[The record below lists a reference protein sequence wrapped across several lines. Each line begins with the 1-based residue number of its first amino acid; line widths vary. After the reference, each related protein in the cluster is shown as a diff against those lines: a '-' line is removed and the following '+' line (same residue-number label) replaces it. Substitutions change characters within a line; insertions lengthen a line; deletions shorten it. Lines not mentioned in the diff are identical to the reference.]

1 MSVLNEL
8 FSSRTRVEVLK
19 LFLFNPDH
27 SFYQRQISHL
37 TNQPIRGVQRELEKL
52 GRIGLLQKSIDGN
65 RVYYR
70 VNREHPIF
78 EDLKNIF
85 FKCEGL
91 AEVLKENLLDRKIE
105 FCFIYGSYARGEE
118 NLLSDIDLMIIG
130 DISSREIS
138 NILAGVKTQ
147 FSREIN
153 YAVFPSI
160 EFVNRARHKDY
171 FLDTVLQDKKI
182 FIIGTEDGLKRFI
195 ESGQAKTAPHLKQR
209 N

>member
-1 MSVLNEL
+1 M
-8 FSSRTRVEVLK
+8 
-19 LFLFNPDH
+19 
-27 SFYQRQISHL
+27 
-37 TNQPIRGVQRELEKL
+37 

-160 EFVNRARHKDY
+160 ELVNRARHKDH

>member
-8 FSSRTRVEVLK
+8 FSSRTRVGVLK

-27 SFYQRQISHL
+27 SFYQRQISHF

-70 VNREHPIF
+70 VNREHSIF

-91 AEVLKENLLDRKIE
+91 AEALKENLRDRKIE

-118 NLLSDIDLMIIG
+118 SLLSDIDLMIIG

-160 EFVNRARHKDY
+160 EFVNRARHKDH

-195 ESGQAKTAPHLKQR
+195 ESGQAKTAQDLKQR

>member
-19 LFLFNPDH
+19 LFLFNPDN

-160 EFVNRARHKDY
+160 EFLSRARHKDH

-182 FIIGTEDGLKRFI
+182 FITGTEDGLKRFI